1 MNEAVEAEEEEGEGH
16 QLVKWPQ
23 PHAGP
28 KSDTKQE
35 EPPSDVIGKKNE
47 PTDVTN

>member
-23 PHAGP
+23 PLAGP
-28 KSDTKQE
+28 KSEIKQE
-35 EPPSDVIGKKNE
+35 EPPRDGICIKK
-47 PTDVTN
+47 